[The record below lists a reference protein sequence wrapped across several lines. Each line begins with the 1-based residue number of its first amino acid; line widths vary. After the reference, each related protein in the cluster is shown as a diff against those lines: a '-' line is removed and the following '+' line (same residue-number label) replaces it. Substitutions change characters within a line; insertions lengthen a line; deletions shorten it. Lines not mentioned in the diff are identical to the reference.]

1 MIGITGTQIVGWAAV
16 KSTKE
21 LERER
26 KRKRKQK
33 RKKMQER

>member
-33 RKKMQER
+33 RKRQKR